1 MHQCN
6 DYKILALVDCMQAL
20 VTPHNKIVIIVLV
33 ALQISVWQFRE
44 SSIYTSA
51 NSFDIII
58 TIILLSLSTMP
69 KQKLAAIPYRHLDDK
84 SPSLQLHKDS
94 QSMESINAAQ
104 STRENQLEKI
114 GHTWKAWEVEMAKF
128 IFVNFLVSM
137 HFEAWNFF
145 VYLIFKYLV
154 HHTWM

>member
-1 MHQCN
+1 MGSYPVHQS
-6 DYKILALVDCMQAL
+6 
-20 VTPHNKIVIIVLV
+20 
-33 ALQISVWQFRE
+33 LQDLSPCWLHASPFDTSQQNCHHCPCRCKSLSDNLE

-58 TIILLSLSTMP
+58 TILLLSLSTMP

-84 SPSLQLHKDS
+84 SPSQQLHKDS

-104 STRENQLEKI
+104 STRENQLEKN
-114 GHTWKAWEVEMAKF
+114 GHTWTAWEVEMAKF

-145 VYLIFKYLV
+145 VYLIFK
-154 HHTWM
+154 